1 MALVMLH
8 HVNIRTVQLD
18 AMSEFYEK
26 ALGLKRGKRP
36 NFMFGG
42 AWHYCGKEAVVHLV
56 ESVAQPK
63 TKESQI
69 EHFAFRT
76 TGPMSA
82 FQKRLRRNDAPYE
95 VISIEDLN
103 MRQIN
108 VFDPDGNKIEVQF
121 AGAPDDDLSPFEG
134 SRGAQKRFK
143 LGQKFNATMPLR
155 TAASKSKVARSNVK
169 LGAPKPMKAPKVR
182 KSARR
187 KAATVRAA
195 VAPMARK
202 PAPARRSRAA
212 ASTAKG
218 RNPAS
223 RKE

>member
-1 MALVMLH
+1 MAMVMLH
-8 HVNIRTVQLD
+8 HVNIRTAQLD
-18 AMSEFYEK
+18 EMSEFYEK
-26 ALGLKRGKRP
+26 VLGLRRGKRP

-76 TGPMSA
+76 NGPMAA
-82 FQKRLRRNDAPYE
+82 FQKRLRRYDAPYE
-95 VISIEDLN
+95 VVSIEDLN

-121 AGAPDDDLSPFEG
+121 AGAPDDDLSPFMG
-134 SRGAQKRFK
+134 SRDAQKRFK
-143 LGQKFNATMPLR
+143 LGMKFNETKPMR
-155 TAASKSKVARSNVK
+155 TSASKSKVSKSNAK
-169 LGAPKPMKAPKVR
+169 LGTPAPMKAPKPR

-187 KAATVRAA
+187 KPARVAAASV
-195 VAPMARK
+195 ARK
-202 PAPARRSRAA
+202 AMPARRARAA
-212 ASTAKG
+212 ASSAKG
-218 RNPAS
+218 RSPAS
-223 RKE
+223 RKD